1 MISAMNRADRLAER
15 GVSMNNSTFIVG
27 LARCIGP
34 LVKYFQASGNA
45 RALELAVC
53 LKNKCVDE
61 FFTAEGTYDRDTFG
75 ETDGSFRCCLGC
87 ILPRV
92 TAMIV
97 RAGTHTHSTTCVLSG
112 LAMLAEVQTQRFV

>member
-1 MISAMNRADRLAER
+1 MITAVNRADRLAER

-61 FFTAEGTYDRDTFG
+61 FFTAEGAYDRDTFG
-75 ETDGSFRCCLGC
+75 ETLDHF
-87 ILPRV
+87 V
-92 TAMIV
+92 
-97 RAGTHTHSTTCVLSG
+97 AGL
-112 LAMLAEVQTQRFV
+112 

>member
-1 MISAMNRADRLAER
+1 MRCSAELSNDRADRLAER

-34 LVKYFQASGNA
+34 LVKYFHASGNA

-61 FFTAEGTYDRDTFG
+61 FFTAQGTYDRDTFG
-75 ETDGSFRCCLGC
+75 ETHD
-87 ILPRV
+87 
-92 TAMIV
+92 
-97 RAGTHTHSTTCVLSG
+97 H
-112 LAMLAEVQTQRFV
+112 FVAVWAAFFQECQQ

>member
-1 MISAMNRADRLAER
+1 
-15 GVSMNNSTFIVG
+15 MNNSTFIVG

-34 LVKYFQASGNA
+34 LVKYFHASGNA

-75 ETDGSFRCCLGC
+75 ETHDHF
-87 ILPRV
+87 V
-92 TAMIV
+92 
-97 RAGTHTHSTTCVLSG
+97 AGV
-112 LAMLAEVQTQRFV
+112 

>member
-1 MISAMNRADRLAER
+1 MITAMGRADRLAER

-34 LVKYFQASGNA
+34 LVKYFQASGNE

-75 ETDGSFRCCLGC
+75 ETLDHF
-87 ILPRV
+87 V
-92 TAMIV
+92 
-97 RAGTHTHSTTCVLSG
+97 AGVWVAFFQEC
-112 LAMLAEVQTQRFV
+112 QQ